1 MESNLLKYIWQHSRR
16 DQIWM
21 LIVILASMPT
31 YFLSL
36 ELPKRIVNGPIQGVG
51 FENPDDVGFFL
62 ETYLP
67 LPQWLI
73 GEPIQLFGG
82 FELER
87 IPFLLALS
95 VTFLLLVVANG
106 LFKLY
111 INTYKGRMG
120 ERILRRLRYELFD
133 RVLRYPLPRF
143 KRTKA
148 SEVATM
154 IKDEV
159 EPMGEFIGD
168 AYTMPLF
175 YGGQALTGLAF
186 IFLQNTILGIV
197 TLVVVAFQAWLI
209 PLLRRRLIYLNKRR
223 QIASRKLAGRLGEVV
238 DGVQDAHT
246 NDTTNLERAEISDI
260 LGKLFFIRFELFQR
274 KFSVKF
280 LNNFLIQFLAFC
292 FYAGGGYFAITGVLD
307 IGQLVA
313 VIAAYKDLP
322 GPIRGLID
330 YDQRRLT
337 VETRFQ
343 QVTEQFAADE
353 LQSSENQAIAE
364 GPVPHIKTGFDVSNL
379 GVVDDAGSKL
389 IERASA
395 RIGIGERVALVGPI
409 NSGASDF
416 AEVLARVVKPT
427 SGRVSIDGVPII
439 DQPEYLTGRRMAYI
453 DGNTF
458 FPQCRLID
466 AITYTLKNQP
476 VHLLE
481 RDPTAEIAYQRELFE
496 TRRAG
501 NYDLDIEANWIDFE
515 RAGVTDMEAL
525 IRRVRDILVDVK
537 MEEDVRGFGL
547 RGTLDPEEYPE
558 LCDQLIIARKRF
570 KSRLNDLGFQDFV
583 EPFESEHYNTQ
594 ATVAENLL
602 FGTAIDS
609 DFELDKLPSN
619 TVVRQV
625 LAEADLDDDL
635 FAMGKEVAT
644 TTIELFG
651 DLAADNPFFDQLNYM
666 DAEDLPEYR
675 TALARISDSPLS
687 DITED
692 DRLMIMKLPFSY
704 TEDRNRLGL
713 LTESLKERILIAR
726 KKLIDTISK
735 SKSSPV
741 AFYDTESYNPA
752 SSVLDNVLLGR
763 VATTV
768 AEGSERV
775 EEAIRNLLD
784 EMGLTDDIFRIGL
797 EYNIGTGGKR
807 LSENQ
812 RQKLHLARALIKR
825 PDFLIVN
832 KALNTLD
839 TRGQR
844 SMIETVL
851 ERAKDGGSNPM
862 GVIWAPMN
870 PATAELFD
878 RILVFDDGEL
888 VADGKH
894 DTLLQTEDRYKQ
906 LLQS

>member
-51 FENPDDVGFFL
+51 FENPDDVGFYL
-62 ETYLP
+62 QTYLP
-67 LPQWLI
+67 LPEWLI
-73 GEPIQLFGG
+73 GEPIELFGG

-87 IPFLLALS
+87 IPFLMALS
-95 VTFLLLVVANG
+95 VTFLLLVIANG

-197 TLVVVAFQAWLI
+197 TLVVVVFQAWLI
-209 PLLRRRLIYLNKRR
+209 PLLRRRLIYLNKKR
-223 QIASRKLAGRLGEVV
+223 QIAARKLAGRLGEVV
-238 DGVQDAHT
+238 DGVQDAHM
-246 NDTTNLERAEISDI
+246 NDTTNYERADISNI
-260 LGKLFFIRFELFQR
+260 LGELFFIRFELFQR

-292 FYAGGGYFAITGVLD
+292 FYAGGGYFAITGALD

-353 LQSSENQAIAE
+353 LQSSENQSIAD
-364 GPVPHIKTGFDVSNL
+364 GPVPHIKTGFEVSNL

-395 RIGIGERVALVGPI
+395 RIGVGERVALVGPI

-416 AEVLARVVKPT
+416 AEVLARAVKPT

-439 DQPEYLTGRRMAYI
+439 DQPEYLTGRRIAYI

-466 AITYTLKNQP
+466 ALTYTLKNQP
-476 VHLLE
+476 VHLVE
-481 RDPTAEIAYQRELFE
+481 RDPGAEVVYQRELME

-501 NYDLDIEANWIDFE
+501 NYDLDIDANWIDFD

-525 IRRVRDILVDVK
+525 IRKVRETLVDVK
-537 MEEDVRGFGL
+537 LEEDVRGFGL

-570 KSRLNDLGFQDFV
+570 KSRLQDLGFEGFV
-583 EPFESEHYNTQ
+583 EPFEGEHYNTQ

-602 FGTAIDS
+602 FGTAIDP

-619 TVVRQV
+619 AVVRQV
-625 LAEADLDDDL
+625 LDEADLDDDL
-635 FAMGKEVAT
+635 FAMGKEVAA

-666 DAEDLPEYR
+666 DAEELPEYR
-675 TALARISDSPLS
+675 TALARISDNALD
-687 DITED
+687 DISEA

-726 KKLIDTISK
+726 KKLIETINRSGQN
-735 SKSSPV
+735 PV
-741 AFYDTESYNPA
+741 AFYDTESYNSA

-763 VATTV
+763 VASTV

-844 SMIETVL
+844 NMIEMVL
-851 ERAKDGGSNPM
+851 ERAKGAAEHPM

-870 PATAELFD
+870 PSTAELFD

-888 VADGKH
+888 VADGTH
-894 DTLLQTEDRYKQ
+894 QTLQETEARYQQ